1 MQLSRGLSLFCAIA
15 LRKAVEERLLEFR
28 QVTGLAVEAH
38 YAPTNVLTQEIDD
51 GARPD
56 VVIGVSSALEQLRA
70 TGLLDATTLA
80 PFAKSGIGV
89 AVPPGTDPPDVST
102 VKSFIAALMAARSVA
117 YSRNGPSGVYFAR
130 LLRELGISEKVNQT
144 ASVVDQGFTALALL
158 DGRSDLAVQQ
168 LSELQAVPGVRI
180 AGPLPDPV
188 QHHTHFSIAMD
199 PNAAGRGAA
208 EGGAAVELYTFLTA
222 GAAANQE
229 PEQSLTNWR

>member
-28 QVTGLAVEAH
+28 QVSGQSVEAH
-38 YAPTNVLTQEIDD
+38 YAPTNVLMQEIDD

-56 VVIGVSSALEQLRA
+56 VIIGVTSAVERLGA
-70 TGLLDATTLA
+70 MGLLDATTLA

-102 VKSFIAALMAARSVA
+102 VKSLTAALMAARSVA
-117 YSRNGPSGVYFAR
+117 YSRYGPSGVYFAR
-130 LLRELGISEKVNQT
+130 LLRELGISERVNQT
-144 ASVVDQGFTALALL
+144 AAVVDQGFTALALL

-199 PNAAGRGAA
+199 ASALGPASA
-208 EGGAAVELYTFLTA
+208 EGGPAAELFTFLTA
-222 GAAANQE
+222 GAAAI
-229 PEQSLTNWR
+229 

>member
-1 MQLSRGLSLFCAIA
+1 MQLSHGLSLFCAIA

-28 QVTGLAVEAH
+28 QVSGQSVEAH
-38 YAPTNVLTQEIDD
+38 YAPTNVLLQEIDD

-56 VVIGVSSALEQLRA
+56 VVIGVTAAVERLGA
-70 TGLLDATTLA
+70 TGVLDATTLA

-102 VKSFIAALMAARSVA
+102 VKSLIAALLAARSVA
-117 YSRNGPSGVYFAR
+117 YSRNGPSGVYFSR
-130 LLRELGISEKVNQT
+130 LLRELGISEQVNQT
-144 ASVVDQGFTALALL
+144 AALVDQGFTALALL

-168 LSELQAVPGVRI
+168 LSELRSVPGVRI

-199 PNAAGRGAA
+199 AAAINPEAGTGP
-208 EGGAAVELYTFLTA
+208 AVELFTFLTA
-222 GAAANQE
+222 GAAASQE

>member
-15 LRKAVEERLLEFR
+15 LRKALEERLLEFR
-28 QVTGLAVEAH
+28 QVSGQTVETH
-38 YAPTNVLTQEIDD
+38 YAPTNVLIQEIDD

-56 VVIGVSSALEQLRA
+56 IVIGVTAAVERLGA
-70 TGLLDATTLA
+70 TGLMDPTTLA

-102 VKSFIAALMAARSVA
+102 VKSLIAALLAARSVA

-130 LLRELGISEKVNQT
+130 LLRELGISEQVNQT
-144 ASVVDQGFTALALL
+144 AALVDQGFTALALL

-168 LSELQAVPGVRI
+168 LSELQSVPGVRI

-199 PNAAGRGAA
+199 AKAADPGAAAGGR
-208 EGGAAVELYTFLTA
+208 AVELFTYLTA